1 MTVNRDPVGYP
12 EPMTKRC
19 EHCGKDMA
27 HKRATARTCSAAC
40 RKALSR
46 RAGKPDA
53 EHAPKPPGWDAEPVH
68 PPRKDDA
75 DPLGTPPAEPRGRL
89 EASVR
94 AKFDTMGHDYEA
106 DPLAV
111 HILGMAH
118 ALDTPGSMAPGSL
131 TGMGKAF
138 RDAYKEY
145 LREHEAPDTAEDPVA
160 AAQAAAAE
168 KLRLLQGGAA

>member
-1 MTVNRDPVGYP
+1 MA
-12 EPMTKRC
+12 KRC
-19 EHCGKDMA
+19 EVCNGDMA
-27 HKRATARTCSAAC
+27 HKRANARTCSAAC

-46 RAGKPDA
+46 AAHREP
-53 EHAPKPPGWDAEPVH
+53 APKPPGYDAEPVH
-68 PPRKDDA
+68 PPREDDA
-75 DPLGTPPAEPRGRL
+75 ATPDPPPAELRGRL

-94 AKFDTMGHDYEA
+94 AKFDAMGHDYEA

-145 LREHEAPDTAEDPVA
+145 LREHEAPDVEDDPVA
-160 AAQAAAAE
+160 AAQAAAAA
-168 KLRLLQGGAA
+168 KLKLLQGGAA